1 MTAPIQPIA
10 PASQPS
16 AADPDTAAAAIST
29 NKDPSNSTTIS
40 SIGDLK
46 TQAPK
51 VYYQM
56 MVSIATSM
64 IKSMHKRD
72 QRLKEMWREARNNDK
87 V

>member
-1 MTAPIQPIA
+1 MTVPIQPVPQA
-10 PASQPS
+10 PPPS
-16 AADPDTAAAAIST
+16 SADADTAAAAVST
-29 NKDPSNSTTIS
+29 NGEPSNSTKIS

-72 QRLKEMWREARNNDK
+72 QRLKEMWREARNSNK

>member
-16 AADPDTAAAAIST
+16 AADPDTAAAAVST
-29 NKDPSNSTTIS
+29 NNEPSNSTKIS
-40 SIGDLK
+40 SIADLK

-72 QRLKEMWREARNNDK
+72 QRLKEMWREARNADK